1 MTLIGLGVFLVQLV
15 LATEPFDATR
25 GIDQLLFAREK
36 RVTVGT
42 DFDRNLLSGRT
53 SLIFGTA
60 GAGYLDIVVFWMNSR
75 FHF

>member
-1 MTLIGLGVFLVQLV
+1 MTLVGLGVFLVQLV
-15 LATEPFDATR
+15 LATEPLDTTR
-25 GIDQLLFAREK
+25 GIDQLLFARKK

-42 DFDRNLLSGRT
+42 DFDRYLLSGRT

-60 GAGYLDIVVFWMNSR
+60 GARYFDIVVFWMNSR